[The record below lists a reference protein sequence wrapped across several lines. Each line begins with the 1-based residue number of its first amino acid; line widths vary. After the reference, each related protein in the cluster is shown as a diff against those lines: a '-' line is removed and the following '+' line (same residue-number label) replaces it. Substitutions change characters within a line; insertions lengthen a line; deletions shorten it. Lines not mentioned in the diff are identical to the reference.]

1 MEELNVL
8 SQAIEIAQQKGC
20 YSLKDAV
27 VVASALESLKQKL
40 TKEEDDKASS

>member
-27 VVASALESLKQKL
+27 IVASALESLKQKL
-40 TKEEDDKASS
+40 TKEEDDKAVS

>member
-27 VVASALESLKQKL
+27 IVASALESLKQKL